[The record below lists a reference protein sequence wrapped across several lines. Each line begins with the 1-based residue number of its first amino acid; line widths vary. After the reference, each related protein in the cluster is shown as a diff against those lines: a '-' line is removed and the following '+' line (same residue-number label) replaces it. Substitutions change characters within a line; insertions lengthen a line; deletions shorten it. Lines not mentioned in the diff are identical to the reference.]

1 MKQTIL
7 ITVLFLIS
15 FFGNAQNTQKDELQI
30 IQTLFGMGKKE
41 LIASYIKAPVDKQD
55 AFWATYDQYET
66 KRQALGTKRFEIIN
80 DYANNYFQLTDTKAN
95 ELVGD
100 VILNNVQLEKLNYV
114 YFKKFKKLL
123 GGVEAAKL
131 IQLEVYIQSQI
142 KSAMQNTIPFIGEIK
157 IK

>member
-7 ITVLFLIS
+7 ITGLFLIS

-66 KRQALGTKRFEIIN
+66 KRQTLGTKRFEIIN